1 MPKQRHKLSHLRRL
15 VRKFLAVNH
24 ESSIEELANYI
35 TKHAPALATRV
46 TTKELEEIA
55 VQERIQPSYA
65 QRCKNKPPNEGN
77 VINFN
82 ANSAENKMIPSNE
95 AIKSLI
101 ERGKR
106 RGVLT
111 YGEIMESLQGIG
123 LTPDEIDSIYEHL
136 TIMGVDVVPEVEDIN
151 LTDLSE
157 PRSEDSAEPNQ
168 EQVGTESFD
177 AEATIN
183 PFYAKLYS
191 FLEFLKHAY
200 CPERIIRDVTKYEEI
215 IFWQDEL
222 PLGKECFLSPG
233 GHRVKAWLTVHKQDI
248 PDPPRPPAELLLWLS
263 GGYHDPRKQPEFKKV
278 LNEEAFE
285 NDPKRL
291 GLWREYMGKW
301 EHWAEEAKPKRLIQ
315 DLYNRLFR
323 LSLRLE
329 REGERLELVWG
340 HGMLYWRFENQSIRH
355 PVLTTKMT
363 VEFDERSGIIKVLP
377 ATTLLGSAPT
387 EFTTTFFDGLQI
399 ESLINVRSLREELNF
414 NPVNPWSKDKCLEL
428 YQRLI
433 NGIDPEGWVHFDG
446 RELVPETKPQI
457 SHEPVLFLRY
467 KRIGYREDIEKIL
480 EGLKAGQIPP
490 GPVTEIIGK
499 DEGESEPKET
509 KPVHTEELFFPL
521 PANDEQ
527 RRIAERLV
535 QHIGV
540 TVQGPPGTGKSHTIV
555 NMACHLLAQGK
566 RVLITAQAER
576 PLRVLRKMFPE
587 NVRPLCVPVLT
598 DSSGSLDELKEAVR
612 VISENVDSLD
622 KEKTRSDIEKLRQEL
637 RTIRERIAE
646 RRWRLKEISQRENKR
661 YRFLGQEYS
670 LSALAKWVKEEEDR
684 LGWIPDPL
692 PQEATLPLSQ
702 KELVRLY
709 ELSGI
714 IRAEDRPY
722 LEQELP
728 DPNTLPSGNDLRS
741 LSQEITRSETELKNG
756 GTLLGSWQVHPNYQF
771 TSVSQLY
778 EDTRQAVTKA
788 EQYLYNPWM
797 NAVFRDAVAGETRR
811 QVWDELTLWL
821 GEKAGQLISL
831 AKTVAEY
838 VIEIPQDFSLAELK
852 DRLTELE
859 SHFEKGKLGFFIK
872 RKFRSLLE
880 RCKVNGTQIR
890 KDTDVRVILNEIEKR
905 WLQEKIVTRWKN
917 QVVPFGAPE
926 LDSADPYLIAKI
938 DDFARTIR
946 EVVEWR
952 EKVWRPVAEGMKR
965 LELSLPAEI
974 TLQSLRKVVR
984 RLEMVQEAVKLKDL
998 RTKWQKVDQC
1008 LRSGVV
1014 RVGASSL
1021 WYELREAFE
1030 SKAWGKWDETCKR
1043 ICYLREVKGWHQE
1056 FVSLKSRL
1064 QKVAPRWTQ
1073 TIAAAGG
1080 TGQPL
1085 QPPDNAAEAWEWRKA
1100 ETLLQQVIADDPS
1113 ALSAE
1118 VESLSRQEEALV
1130 GKLVALSTLLGL
1142 AERVSEEERSS
1153 LIAWQTHV
1161 ERIGRGTGRW
1171 APRNR
1176 LLAQREMQRARG
1188 AVPVWIMPLYQLISN
1203 FDPTGEPFDVVIADE
1218 SSQVD
1223 LKGILAFFRAKKVLV
1238 VGDDKQISPYGIGAD
1253 RERIHAL
1260 MEQYLTGIPHKEL
1273 FGPDSSLY
1281 DIAQVFFPGVIMLR
1295 EHFRCLPEIIQFS
1308 NDLMYQGEILPL
1320 RKKEPRFGDDWT
1332 PVVAVR
1338 VENGFRPPG
1347 RKINE
1352 PEAERLVQQVIQCC
1366 EDQRYD
1372 GMTMGVISLLGEEQ
1386 ARLIEEMLS
1395 EKLGPREM
1403 RLRRISCGDAYY
1415 FQGDQRDVVFLS
1427 MVEAKGEHMI
1437 ATLNKRNDL
1446 RRFNVAASR
1455 ARNQKWLF
1463 YSIDPG
1469 DLHPEDVRARL
1480 ISYCCNPHRVQEKFD
1495 NLEELCESEFER
1507 RVLRDLLARG
1517 YRVQPQVRAG
1527 NYRIDL
1533 VVYGMNDYLAIECDG
1548 EKSHPLEKWE
1558 EDWQRQLVLER
1569 AGWKFHRIRGSTYF
1583 RDPERAVSDVVRALE
1598 AAGIL
1603 PGR

>member
-1 MPKQRHKLSHLRRL
+1 M
-15 VRKFLAVNH
+15 
-24 ESSIEELANYI
+24 EELSNYI
-35 TKHAPALATRV
+35 TKHAPTLATRV

-65 QRCKNKPPNEGN
+65 RHCKNKPPNEEN
-77 VINFN
+77 VIN
-82 ANSAENKMIPSNE
+82 ANN
-95 AIKSLI
+95 
-101 ERGKR
+101 
-106 RGVLT
+106 
-111 YGEIMESLQGIG
+111 
-123 LTPDEIDSIYEHL
+123 
-136 TIMGVDVVPEVEDIN
+136 
-151 LTDLSE
+151 
-157 PRSEDSAEPNQ
+157 SAEPNQ
-168 EQVGTESFD
+168 EKVATDNFD

-200 CPERIIRDVTKYEEI
+200 CPERIIRDVTKYDEI
-215 IFWQDEL
+215 IFWQADL
-222 PLGKECFLSPG
+222 PLGEGCFLSPG
-233 GHRVKAWLTVHKQDI
+233 RHSDRAWLTVHKQDI

-263 GGYHDPRKQPEFKKV
+263 GGYDDPRKQPEFKKV

-291 GLWREYMGKW
+291 GLWREYMGRW

-340 HGMLYWRFENQSIRH
+340 HGMLYWRLEGQSIRH

-399 ESLINVRSLREELNF
+399 ESLINMRHLREELNF
-414 NPVNPWSKDKCLEL
+414 NPVNPWREDKCLEL

-433 NGIDPEGWVHFDG
+433 NSIDSEGGVHFDG
-446 RELVPETKPQI
+446 RELIPETKPQI
-457 SHEPVLFLRY
+457 SHKPVLFLRY
-467 KRIGYREDIEKIL
+467 KRIGYREDIEKII
-480 EGLKAGQIPP
+480 EGLKAGRIPP

-499 DEGESEPKET
+499 DEAESEPQET
-509 KPVHTEELFFPL
+509 KPVHTEELFFPR
-521 PANDEQ
+521 PANSEQ

-535 QHIGV
+535 QHTGV

-587 NVRPLCVPVLT
+587 NVRPLCVTVLT

-661 YRFLGQEYS
+661 FRFLGQEYT
-670 LSALAKWVKEEEDR
+670 LSTLAKWVKEEEER
-684 LGWIPDPL
+684 LGWLPDPL
-692 PQEATLPLSQ
+692 PQEATLPLTQ

-741 LSQEITRSETELKNG
+741 LSQEIARSETELKNG
-756 GTLLGSWQVHPNYQF
+756 GTLPLLGSWQVRPDCQF
-771 TSVSQLY
+771 ASISQLY

-797 NAVFRDAVAGETRR
+797 NAVFQDAVSGETRR
-811 QVWDELTLWL
+811 QVWNDLTLWL
-821 GEKAGQLISL
+821 EEKVGQLISL
-831 AKTVAEY
+831 AKSVAEY

-852 DRLTELE
+852 DRLAELE
-859 SHFEKGKLGFFIK
+859 LHFKKGRLGFFVK

-880 RCKVNGTQIR
+880 RCKVDGTQIR
-890 KDTDVRVILNEIEKR
+890 RDTDVKVVLTEIER
-905 WLQEKIVTRWKN
+905 RRLQEKIITRWKN
-917 QVVPFGAPE
+917 QAVPFGAPE
-926 LDSADPYLIAKI
+926 LDASDPSLISNI
-938 DDFARTIR
+938 DGFVRTIR
-946 EVVEWR
+946 EVLEWP
-952 EKVWRPVAEGMKR
+952 EKVWLPIAKKIREF
-965 LELSLPAEI
+965 ELPQPQGI
-974 TLQSLRKVVR
+974 TLQSLREVLK
-984 RLEMVQEAVKLKDL
+984 RLEVAQEAVTLRDL
-998 RTKWQKVDQC
+998 RAKWQKVDQC

-1043 ICYLREVKGWHQE
+1043 VRYLREVKGWYSE
-1056 FVSLKSRL
+1056 FVSLKARL
-1064 QKVAPRWTQ
+1064 HKVAPRWAEM
-1073 TIAAAGG
+1073 IAAAGG

-1171 APRNR
+1171 ATRNR
-1176 LLAQREMQRARG
+1176 ILAQREMQRARG

-1203 FDPTGEPFDVVIADE
+1203 FDPTGEPFDVVIIDE

-1260 MEQYLTGIPHKEL
+1260 MEQYLAEVPHKEL

-1403 RLRRISCGDAYY
+1403 RLRRINCGDAYY

-1463 YSIDPG
+1463 YSVDPN

-1480 ISYCCNPHRVQEKFD
+1480 ISYCCNPHRVQERLD

-1548 EKSHPLEKWE
+1548 EIAHPLEKRE

-1569 AGWKFHRIRGSTYF
+1569 AGWKFHRIRGSAYF
-1583 RDPERAVSDVVRALE
+1583 RNPERAISEAVRTLE

-1603 PGR
+1603 PGS